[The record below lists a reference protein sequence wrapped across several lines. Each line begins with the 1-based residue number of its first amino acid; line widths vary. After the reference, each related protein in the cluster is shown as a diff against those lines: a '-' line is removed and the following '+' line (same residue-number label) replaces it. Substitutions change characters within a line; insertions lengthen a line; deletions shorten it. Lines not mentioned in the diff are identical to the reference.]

1 MPTVLIGAHW
11 CAHDEEEDNDNVDG
25 DDDASDDPELLMI
38 PGGKQFWAQRYA

>member
-1 MPTVLIGAHW
+1 MPTVLIGAQS

-25 DDDASDDPELLMI
+25 DDDASDDTELLMI